1 MKKFNFYCILLFTAI
16 TLFSMSSCSKDEND
30 SEPTYTDKVVIND
43 DGTTSNGSLFKTID
57 DNNFYLDNIKYTV
70 EDDHLIVSGY
80 AKEDFKG
87 NAKIASSI
95 TYKQNT
101 YEVLGIGN
109 DAFRECAGLT
119 SITIPNG
126 VTSIGGWAFYVCTGL
141 TSITIPNSVTS
152 IGVGAFSCT
161 GLTSITIPN
170 SVTSIGRNAFFGCP
184 KLEKII
190 VSNENTYFDS
200 RDNCNAIILTATNT
214 LLFGCKNSII
224 PNSVTNIGGGAF
236 DCCTGLTSITIP
248 NSVTSIGDNAF
259 FGCSGLTS
267 ITIPNSVTSIGDYA
281 FSGCTGLTS
290 ITIPNS
296 VTSIGY
302 GAFGS
307 CTGLTSITIPNSV
320 TSIGYSTFSGCSGL
334 TAIHCLSSTPPT
346 ISYSDT
352 FDNDSYSKA
361 TLYVPYG
368 SLEAYKA
375 AAGWGEFQNII
386 EE

>member
-1 MKKFNFYCILLFTAI
+1 MKKLRICSILLLTVFV
-16 TLFSMSSCSKDEND
+16 LFSMSSCSKDED
-30 SEPTYTDKVVIND
+30 EETIVDLKVVINT
-43 DGTTSNGSLFKTID
+43 DGSTSNGSVFSAID
-57 DNNFYLDNIKYTV
+57 DKSFYLDYIRYTIK
-70 EDDHLIVSGY
+70 DDHLIVSGY

-95 TYKQNT
+95 TYKQKS
-101 YEVLGIGN
+101 YDVLGIS
-109 DAFRECAGLT
+109 DYAFSGCSGLT
-119 SITIPNG
+119 SITIPK
-126 VTSIGGWAFYVCTGL
+126 
-141 TSITIPNSVTS
+141 SVTN
-152 IGVGAFSCT
+152 IGYYAFSGCS

-170 SVTSIGRNAFFGCP
+170 SVTSIGRYAFEYCP

-224 PNSVTNIGGGAF
+224 PNSVT
-236 DCCTGLTSITIP
+236 
-248 NSVTSIGDNAF
+248 SIGDCAF
-259 FGCSGLTS
+259 
-267 ITIPNSVTSIGDYA
+267 Y
-281 FSGCTGLTS
+281 GCTNLTS

-307 CTGLTSITIPNSV
+307 CKGLTSITIPNSV
-320 TSIGYSTFSGCSGL
+320 TSIGYYAFSGCSGL

-375 AAGWGEFQNII
+375 AAGWGKFQNII

>member
-16 TLFSMSSCSKDEND
+16 TLFSMSSCSKDED
-30 SEPTYTDKVVIND
+30 EETIVDLKVVINT
-43 DGTTSNGSLFKTID
+43 DGSTSNGSVFSAID
-57 DNNFYLDNIKYTV
+57 DKSFYLDYIRYTIK
-70 EDDHLIVSGY
+70 DDHLIVSGY

-95 TYKQNT
+95 TYKQKS
-101 YEVLGIGN
+101 YDVLGIS
-109 DAFRECAGLT
+109 DYAFSGCSGLT
-119 SITIPNG
+119 SITIPK
-126 VTSIGGWAFYVCTGL
+126 
-141 TSITIPNSVTS
+141 SVTS
-152 IGVGAFSCT
+152 IGYYAFSGCS

-170 SVTSIGRNAFFGCP
+170 SVTSIGRYAFQSCP

-224 PNSVTNIGGGAF
+224 PNGVTSIEKGAF

-248 NSVTSIGDNAF
+248 NSVTRIGDYAF

-267 ITIPNSVTSIGDYA
+267 ITIPKSVTSIGEYA
-281 FSGCTGLTS
+281 F
-290 ITIPNS
+290 N
-296 VTSIGY
+296 
-302 GAFGS
+302 
-307 CTGLTSITIPNSV
+307 N
-320 TSIGYSTFSGCSGL
+320 CSGL

-346 ISYSDT
+346 ISSYRGPFDT
-352 FDNDSYSKA
+352 SSYSNI

-375 AAGWGEFQNII
+375 AAGWGKFQNII